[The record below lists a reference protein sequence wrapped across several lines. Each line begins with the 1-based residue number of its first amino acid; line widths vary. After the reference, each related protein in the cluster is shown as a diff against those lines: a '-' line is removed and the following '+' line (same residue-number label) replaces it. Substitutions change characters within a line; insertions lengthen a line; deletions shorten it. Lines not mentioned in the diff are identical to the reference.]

1 MSMKRI
7 IAATVC
13 LALLAAGCALAE
25 SEDGKRWLRLG
36 TSSLMIQV
44 DDSYVQGEITEEDI
58 ADDQVAYLYS
68 DERTLDFDVYQ
79 FSKEGLPDTLAE
91 YMAQEISEYASVSEQ
106 RADDEFNGIPA
117 AWYRTI
123 EPFEGVEYETIT
135 YIMEDGDE
143 FVEIVFWLSV
153 DNDANEAGEII
164 QSLTRVD

>member
-1 MSMKRI
+1 MKRI

-25 SEDGKRWLRLG
+25 SQDGKRWLRLG

-44 DDSYVQGEITEEDI
+44 DDSFVPGEITEEDI

-91 YMAQEISEYASVSEQ
+91 YRRRRS
-106 RADDEFNGIPA
+106 RNTPA
-117 AWYRTI
+117 
-123 EPFEGVEYETIT
+123 
-135 YIMEDGDE
+135 
-143 FVEIVFWLSV
+143 
-153 DNDANEAGEII
+153 
-164 QSLTRVD
+164 